1 LEEKGVD
8 GRRVCPMRLQEMSPF
23 PVIDCHVHVFPD
35 GLAQAVRK
43 WFSENAWEFHEE
55 GSQEELLFRLFR
67 MGLKGAI
74 LLPYAHKPGISDT
87 LNEFVAHLTRR
98 FPRAVGFAAIH
109 QGDRD
114 IKGTLRKAFAAL
126 GLKGIKIHCHV
137 QRVAPDARE
146 LDPIYEEAVNWD
158 VPVLIHAGKEPYV
171 PAYGYDVRQIT
182 GARRV
187 ENVLRRYC
195 SLKLIVPHL
204 GFDETE
210 EFCRLLDRFPNLY
223 LDTTMMLAKFFPVEV
238 RRELLSSYAD
248 RILYGTDYPH
258 IPYEVEREL
267 LNLLEMGL
275 REGELELILH
285 KNATR
290 LFPGSFTQCPKSSYE
305 REGLEPPKRLA

>member
-1 LEEKGVD
+1 MTFE
-8 GRRVCPMRLQEMSPF
+8 EMSPF
-23 PVIDCHVHVFPD
+23 PVIDCHVHLFPD
-35 GLAQAVRK
+35 GVAQAVRK
-43 WFSENAWEFHEE
+43 WFSENAWEFHEK
-55 GSQEELLFRLFR
+55 GSTEELLSRLFEK
-67 MGLKGAI
+67 GLTGAI
-74 LLPYAHKPGISDT
+74 VIPYAHKPGISNT
-87 LNEFVAHLTRR
+87 LNEFVAHVTRS

-109 QGDRD
+109 QEDKD
-114 IKGTLRKAFAAL
+114 IKGTLTKAFSL
-126 GLKGIKIHCHV
+126 FGLKGIKIHCHV

-146 LDPIYEEAVNWD
+146 LDPIYEEAVEWD
-158 VPVLIHAGKEPYV
+158 VPVLIHAGREPYV

-182 GARRV
+182 GAIRV
-187 ENVLRRYC
+187 ENVLRRYG

-238 RRELLSSYAD
+238 KRDLLSFYAD

-275 REGELELILH
+275 NEEELELILY
-285 KNATR
+285 KNAVR
-290 LFPGSFTQCPKSSYE
+290 LFPGSFTECAKS
-305 REGLEPPKRLA
+305 

>member
-1 LEEKGVD
+1 VTF
-8 GRRVCPMRLQEMSPF
+8 QEISPF

-35 GLAQAVRK
+35 GVSEAVRK
-43 WFSENAWEFHEE
+43 WFSKNAWEFHER
-55 GSQEELLFRLFR
+55 GSTEELLLRLFEK
-67 MGLKGAI
+67 GLTGAI
-74 LLPYAHKPGISDT
+74 LIPYAHKPGISEN
-87 LNEFVAHLTRR
+87 LNEFVAQMTRG
-98 FPRAVGFAAIH
+98 FPRALGFAAVH
-109 QGDRD
+109 QEDKD
-114 IKGTLRKAFAAL
+114 IEGILTKAFGIL

-158 VPVLIHAGKEPYV
+158 VPVLIHAGREPYI
-171 PAYGYDVRQIT
+171 PAYGYDVRQLT

-187 ENVLRRYC
+187 ENVLRRYG

-210 EFCRLLDRFPNLY
+210 EFFRLLDRFPNLY

-238 RRELLSSYAD
+238 KREWLSSYAD

-258 IPYEVEREL
+258 IPYQVEREL

-275 REGELELILH
+275 HEGELELILY

-290 LFPGSFTQCPKSSYE
+290 LFPGSFTEYAK
-305 REGLEPPKRLA
+305 G